1 MWKLKNI
8 ETGGLTECPEKP
20 VFLAGIWECGLFR
33 ITDVSG
39 SVYEVIDPPVAPPK
53 LSPVEFKLL
62 FTAEERIAI
71 KTSDSPVV
79 KDFFELV
86 ENQRIV
92 NAADQSRGLIDFG
105 LQSTQ
110 KALHY
115 MQSIGL
121 LTADRVNEIIS
132 GVVK

>member
-8 ETGGLTECPEKP
+8 ETGELIECPEKP

-33 ITDVSG
+33 ITDASG
-39 SVYEVIDPPVAPPK
+39 SEYEIIDPPVTPPK

-71 KTSDSPVV
+71 KTSDNPVV

-92 NAADQSRGLIDFG
+92 NAADQNRGLIDFG

-110 KALHY
+110 DALHY

-121 LTADRVNEIIS
+121 LTAGRVNEIIS